1 MRRKQKWEKEFE
13 AYDKQAEIEKIN
25 ELSAKFE
32 AKSITKEEYAQ
43 LNKKLGVYKNVEKV
57 ANIVELKNQLEE
69 ERDKINKE
77 IEKIKKEQKLEEETM
92 KDIVP
97 DEQLEEE
104 LNKIQ
109 EELAKV
115 SEKLKSK
122 DLSDEDKEKLEKQR
136 TELINKKDQN
146 NKKFAENKEKISK
159 YQPKK
164 DVKDIKELEEK
175 KDEIGI
181 KISKCCFVGKMLMAG
196 KSWEY
201 IEIQHEKNKKYTSKD
216 SKLTEKVS
224 KQDEK
229 HEQEKQNDMEIKKQ
243 EELETDNTLEE
254 INNGIRKDVEKISQ
268 EETENNYFDNKEES
282 KDLVKQNKFKEK
294 HPRLFKIFES
304 IKNLF
309 NRKNNEKDDQKYET
323 IIKEEAPKEVKE
335 EIIKEENVKEENV
348 KEEIIKEDNAKEE
361 INSEKTQR
369 DEFLDYL
376 KVVSEKGIDQ
386 VKKDAAK
393 QKFEENKKT
402 AYARETEKFGKEYA
416 EMSYKE
422 ERD

>member
-13 AYDKQAEIEKIN
+13 TYDKQAEIEKIN

-43 LNKKLGVYKNVEKV
+43 LNKKIGVYKNVEKV

-77 IEKIKKEQKLEEETM
+77 IEKIKKEQKLQQEAM
-92 KDIVP
+92 KDIIP
-97 DEQLEEE
+97 EEQLEEE

-109 EELAKV
+109 EELAEV

-136 TELINKKDQN
+136 TELINKKNQN

-201 IEIQHEKNKKYTSKD
+201 IEIQNEKNKRYNSND
-216 SKLTEKVS
+216 GKLTEKVA
-224 KQDEK
+224 K
-229 HEQEKQNDMEIKKQ
+229 QEKQVQKNKQEEHENTKIEKQ
-243 EELETDNTLEE
+243 EELDVDKTVEAIGKE
-254 INNGIRKDVEKISQ
+254 IGKDVEKISQ
-268 EETENNYFDNKEES
+268 EEVENNYFDNKEES

-309 NRKNNEKDDQKYET
+309 NRKNNEKDDKKYET

-335 EIIKEENVKEENV
+335 KIIKEDNVKEENL
-348 KEEIIKEDNAKEE
+348 KEDNEKEE

-386 VKKDAAK
+386 VKKDDAK
-393 QKFEENKKT
+393 QKFEQNKKT
-402 AYARETEKFGKEYA
+402 AFARETEKFGKEYA